1 MRIVELVFLIILVV
15 YHAILL
21 APRHRR
27 IFALNYLVFAAG
39 IALGVSLGLEGLRWQ
54 MLPGIAVLLID
65 LLYLFPT
72 LRTLRGQMPN
82 KGFFSALARGFR
94 SLVSSAMFLLAVGCA
109 AVCLLFPLPQVPLS
123 GGLAVGFKT
132 VHFPAA
138 SGQPSKDVL
147 VWYPASGSS
156 LPLKGPETN
165 PEVWEATHARGGLP
179 AYWQAYLE
187 HSPSRY
193 VQGGKLAKPNT
204 RYPAVLLS
212 VPSGDEALEFSWLA
226 TDLASRG
233 FVVVA
238 ARSPLASAPMAPF
251 SWSSLQGQLLE
262 PVLKPELWL
271 EPERSLDTAPS
282 GQVSQIPLLR
292 LALVAMAQEPG
303 DLLYE
308 AIDLKRVGSL
318 AWKGS
323 PGGRSVEGEAEGLAS
338 MVFLGDQPKGPR
350 KSAVPELWVTGQASA
365 TDSVLDKSRWVL
377 LLQSLH
383 RADLTDA
390 AYTKPFLAFFGLK
403 SQADGR
409 LHSIVREYLAAFF
422 QFTLWGGDGTL
433 LDAANAP
440 VPGVRLLR
448 K

>member
-1 MRIVELVFLIILVV
+1 MRIAELLFLSFLVI

-39 IALGVSLGLEGLRWQ
+39 IALGISLGLEGLRWQ
-54 MLPGIAVLLID
+54 MIPAIAVLLLD

-82 KGFFSALARGFR
+82 KGFLSALSRGFR
-94 SLVSSAMFLLAVGCA
+94 FLISSGMFLLAVAA
-109 AVCLLFPLPQVPLS
+109 AVVCILFPLPQVPLT

-156 LPLKGPETN
+156 LPLKGPESSPAT
-165 PEVWEATHARGGLP
+165 WEATYSRGGLP
-179 AYWQAYLE
+179 VYWQAYLE
-187 HSPSRY
+187 HSPPRY
-193 VQGGKLAKPNT
+193 VQGGKLARPNT

-212 VPSGDEALEFSWLA
+212 VPPNDEALDFSWLA
-226 TDLASRG
+226 ADLASRG
-233 FVVVA
+233 FVVVG
-238 ARSPLASAPMAPF
+238 ARSTPAPPQLVQFTWATV
-251 SWSSLQGQLLE
+251 QGQLLE
-262 PVLKPELWL
+262 PLLQPELWL
-271 EPERSLDTAPS
+271 QPEKSLELAPS
-282 GQVSQIPLLR
+282 SQESQIPVLR
-292 LALVAMAQEPG
+292 LALAAMVKEPG
-303 DLLYE
+303 DVLYE

-318 AWKGS
+318 AWKGAPS
-323 PGGRSVEGEAEGLAS
+323 GRSVVGEADGLAS
-338 MVFLGDQPKGPR
+338 MVWLGDQPKGSR
-350 KSAVPELWVTGQASA
+350 KTKMPELWVTGQASA

-377 LLQSLH
+377 LLDSLH

-390 AYTKPFLAFFGLK
+390 AYSKPFLAFFGLK